1 MLAYRV
7 NRHGGPEALE
17 WSTLPDPE
25 PRPGEALVRVH
36 ACALNRLDL
45 WVRQGVPGHKFPL
58 PLIPGS
64 EIAGELVAY
73 GDDVWQSALAVKP
86 GDPVLVA
93 PGLSC
98 GVCPRCLAGEDPLC
112 RHYGILGETRDGG
125 YGELAVVPARNILP
139 RPVGLSAVEAAAIP
153 LTFLTA
159 WHMLEARARLKPL
172 ETVLVQAAG
181 SGVGTAAIQIARLLG
196 ARTIIATAGSDAKL
210 ERAKALGA
218 SHTVNYVTGDFVKTV
233 KEITGGAGVDVVV
246 EHVGGEV
253 FEKSLRTLGVG
264 GRLVLCGA
272 TAGAEAT
279 VNLRAAFFKGLSI
292 LGSTMGS
299 LAELKNLLRYFPTGQ
314 LRAVVDRTFSLRDA
328 PRAQAALEE
337 RTQFGK
343 IVLEVG

>member
-17 WSTLPDPE
+17 WSEIPDPK
-25 PRPGEALVRVH
+25 PRPGEALVRVQ

-45 WVRQGVPGHKFPL
+45 WVRKGVPGHKFPL

-64 EIAGELVAY
+64 EIAGELLAY
-73 GDDVWQSALAVKP
+73 GDDAWESDLGVRP

-98 GVCPRCLAGEDPLC
+98 GVCPRCLTGEDPLC

-125 YGELAVVPARNILP
+125 YAELAVVPARNILP
-139 RPVGLSAVEAAAIP
+139 RPAGLSAVQAAAIP

-159 WHMLEARARLKPL
+159 WHMLEARAHLEPL

-196 ARTIIATAGSDAKL
+196 ARTIIATASSDEKL

-218 SHTVNYVTGDFVKTV
+218 SHTVNTATGDFVKAV

-253 FEKSLRTLGVG
+253 FEKSLRTLAVG
-264 GRLVLCGA
+264 GRVVLCGA

-299 LAELKNLLRYFPTGQ
+299 LAELKNLLRYFVTGQ
-314 LRAVVDRTFSLRDA
+314 LRPVVDRTFSLRDA
-328 PRAQAALEE
+328 PLAQTALEE

-343 IVLEVG
+343 IVLEV